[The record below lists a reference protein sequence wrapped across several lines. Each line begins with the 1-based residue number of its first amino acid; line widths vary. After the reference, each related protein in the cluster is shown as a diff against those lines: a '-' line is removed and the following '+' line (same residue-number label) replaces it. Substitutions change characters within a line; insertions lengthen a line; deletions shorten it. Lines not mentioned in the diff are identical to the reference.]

1 MKLDYEILS
10 KYWHVASIIFSLI
23 LSLVYFVIENKNA
36 YKTIQQLAESN
47 KILLEKVS
55 KLEGHKEGVDNV
67 VRMFME
73 NPPGQLDYRLKQLE
87 NKVFGNNNNI
97 IVEPPKPPTF

>member
-1 MKLDYEILS
+1 MKLNYEILS
-10 KYWHVASIIFSLI
+10 KYWHVGSIMFSLI
-23 LSLVYFVIENKNA
+23 LSLVYFVVENKNA
-36 YKTIQQLAESN
+36 NKTIQQLAESN
-47 KILLEKVS
+47 KLLLEKVS

-67 VRMFME
+67 VRMFMQ

-87 NKVFGNNNNI
+87 YKVFGSNIDI